1 MKKRIAAVIAF
12 VMTISAATASVFAAQ
27 KYSAD
32 DLKSIASALHGTSEM
47 TDGQDINGDG
57 IVDVFDLIAM
67 RKAMNGS
74 TGEFVTSDITINAET
89 ARTTG
94 RNYESGGVYWLVHS
108 GSAVEFT
115 VNARS
120 AEIELAGDNSI
131 NNSPNYRSRYA
142 VLVDGEIITDA
153 TMSEKSA
160 KVELFSGEEARTATV
175 KIIHLSEANDGAIGV
190 KNITVDSDAV
200 SPVVPTEEKKY
211 RIEFI
216 GDSITCAYGVE
227 GKDQYE
233 SFKTTTENFMKSYAY
248 IAAEKLDMDY
258 SAVSY
263 SGFGIIS
270 GYTSNGNINSTSLV
284 PPLYEYIAGGN
295 YYKPW
300 DFSKKNDIVVI
311 NLGTNDGSYCNKNA
325 SKMSVFRTEYAKFL
339 EKVRQYNPDAYIIC
353 TLGTMGVN
361 ELYPYLEGA
370 VEDYVKASGD
380 TKISCY
386 ESPVQDM
393 MNDGLGSDWHPSPIT
408 QQKSADLLVEK
419 INEVFDKQ

>member
-1 MKKRIAAVIAF
+1 MKKRIMAVTAILTALSTAAVS
-12 VMTISAATASVFAAQ
+12 VYAAKS
-27 KYSAD
+27 YSAD
-32 DLKSIASALHGTSEM
+32 DLKSLASALHGTSEM
-47 TDGQDINGDG
+47 TEEHDVNGDG
-57 IVDVFDLIAM
+57 SVDVFDLIAM
-67 RKAMNGS
+67 RKTFSAS
-74 TGEFVTSDITINAET
+74 TGEFVQSEIAINETT

-94 RNYESGGVYWLVHS
+94 RNYASGDVYWLVHS

-120 AEIELAGDNSI
+120 AEIELAGDSSI
-131 NNSPNYRSRYA
+131 KNGQNYRSRYA
-142 VLVDGEIITDA
+142 VLVDDEIITDD
-153 TMSEKSA
+153 TMSEKTR
-160 KVELFSGEEARTATV
+160 KVELFSGDEARTAKV
-175 KIIHLSEANDGAIGV
+175 KVIHLSEANDGAIGV
-190 KNITVDSDAV
+190 KSITVDSDAV
-200 SPVVPTEEKKY
+200 SPVVPTPEKKY

-248 IAAEKLDMDY
+248 LTAEKMDMDY

-270 GYTSNGNINSTSLV
+270 GYTGNGVINATSLV

-300 DFSKKNDIVVI
+300 DFSKHNDIVVI
-311 NLGTNDGSYCNKNA
+311 NLGTNDGSYCNKDA
-325 SKMSVFRTEYAKFL
+325 SKMSVYRTEYAKFL

-380 TKISCY
+380 TKVSCY

-408 QQKSADLLVEK
+408 QQKSAELLVEK
-419 INEVFDKQ
+419 INEVFKK